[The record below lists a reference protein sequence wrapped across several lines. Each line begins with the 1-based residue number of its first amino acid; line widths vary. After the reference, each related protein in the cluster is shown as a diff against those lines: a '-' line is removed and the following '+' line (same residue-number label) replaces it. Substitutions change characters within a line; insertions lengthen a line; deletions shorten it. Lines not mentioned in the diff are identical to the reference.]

1 MPIEIDKMMVNLLI
15 QIKISLQMALLDEV
29 DSNLRS
35 VGIDWDEAKESI
47 YLFFYFDGELT
58 PENTSSANCVAGEFS
73 GDFQPSVQVIE
84 KCIRLDFP
92 ENSPSHKLVAY
103 RRKEPVKNY

>member
-1 MPIEIDKMMVNLLI
+1 MPIEIDKRMINLEQQLLLST
-15 QIKISLQMALLDEV
+15 QRALLDEV

-35 VGIDWDEAKESI
+35 VGVDWDEASESI
-47 YLFFYFDGELT
+47 YLFFYFDGQLT

-73 GDFQPSVQVIE
+73 GDFQPSVQVVE

-92 ENSPSHKLVAY
+92 ENVPFHKLVVY
-103 RRKEPVKNY
+103 RRKELR